1 MSTIDFSNV
10 KSITLDGVNVQSVS
24 KMVSGSLVQIWP
36 LGDIVDT
43 NRYYFIDCTTDDGDN
58 FNIVDKETNYYTTA
72 NNNETVFTLF
82 VE

>member
-10 KSITLDGVNVQSVS
+10 ISITLDGNNVQSVS
-24 KMVSGSLVQIWP
+24 KIVSGSLVQIWP
-36 LGDIVDT
+36 LGDIIDT
-43 NRYYFIDCTTDDGDN
+43 NKYYFIDCTTDDGNN

-72 NNNETVFTLF
+72 NNTETVFTLF